1 MARTLQTARKSTG
14 GRPPARGAPV
24 DTNVVD
30 IPDMDEATAQKLQ
43 EIKEGSMQAL
53 VKHIDRKHTE
63 KGQVYFTETTE
74 DEDIPE
80 QVNWWSK
87 FAMCLVR
94 YLDNSNKYVQ
104 KIALQ
109 INSKHLKD
117 ILRDTIGTFPGVSF
131 QTKDIT
137 IDAPYRVL
145 FHYKSELE
153 EAGKKLDQDSEAKAH
168 LDLLLD
174 FIYQEFKDTIEE
186 TENLLEQGL
195 ISYQHL
201 WTIFRPKTIIYAPV
215 FGQARCFE
223 LTSYAYT
230 EDGLQIN
237 SEYVDFDGDD
247 FGKRNAGRLVPGFAG
262 AERIEHLSAYPISYH
277 ANEKALREELIARGK
292 RWEAYAGMYFQR
304 YQGVALEHT
313 PCGMSRFNVDGRV
326 VVDTKTFHRLNAN
339 LAYSV
344 NPFKDASE
352 KRAKRR
358 RIQSFDDEEDEEN
371 GGETLD
377 LVPDTRL
384 DLDPL
389 SDARLLLSN
398 ATVRGFSFTEKRW
411 FEFFVDKLLPAGW
424 NPNCFDQVVLPQ
436 TQKDLVQA
444 LVANHIQQRNHSF
457 DDIVKG
463 KGKGLILVLHGP
475 PGVGKTLTAETVAEF
490 CKRPLYMV
498 SSGDLGTESSTL
510 DERLTRILDMA
521 STWRAVLL
529 IDEADVFLERRS
541 LHDMERNSLVSISL
555 RVLEYYSGI
564 LFLTS
569 NRVSCFDDAM
579 KSRIHVPLK
588 YSDLTPESRKTIWR
602 NFLQRERVQV
612 DEEGYERLAQAGI
625 NGRQIKNVIRT
636 AGSLA
641 QWRGVSV
648 DCGLL
653 EQVIRIQVEF
663 EEELEGKA
671 GMVNGLDGK
680 GEGKGVNGVVVN
692 GH

>member
-1 MARTLQTARKSTG
+1 MVRTKQTARKSTG
-14 GRPPARGAPV
+14 GRIPVGRAPAM
-24 DTNVVD
+24 DSNVVD
-30 IPDMDEATAQKLQ
+30 IPDIDDATAQKLQ

-63 KGQVYFTETTE
+63 KGQVYYTETTE

-80 QVNWWSK
+80 QVNWWSN

-94 YLDNSNKYVQ
+94 YLDNSNKFVQ

-109 INSKHLKD
+109 INSQHLKD

-145 FHYKSELE
+145 FHYKNELE
-153 EAGKKLDQDSEAKAH
+153 EAGEKLDPDSDAKAH

-174 FIYQEFKDTIEE
+174 FIYEEFKDTIEE

-223 LTSYAYT
+223 LTNYAYT
-230 EDGLQIN
+230 QDGLQIN

-247 FGKRNAGRLVPGFAG
+247 FGKRSACRLVPGFAG
-262 AERIEHLSAYPISYH
+262 AEKIEHLSAYPISYH
-277 ANEKALREELIARGK
+277 ANEKALKEQLVARGK
-292 RWEAYAGMYFQR
+292 KWEAYAGMHFQR
-304 YQGVALEHT
+304 YEGVALEHT

-344 NPFKDASE
+344 SPFKDASD
-352 KRAKRR
+352 KRSKRR
-358 RIQSFDDEEDEEN
+358 RIQSMDDEEDEDIAT
-371 GGETLD
+371 ETLD
-377 LVPDTRL
+377 LVPDTGL

-389 SDARLLLSN
+389 SDERLLLTT

-411 FEFFVDKLLPAGW
+411 FEFFVDKLLPPAW
-424 NPNCFDQVVLPQ
+424 NTNCFDQLVLPQ

-444 LVANHIQQRNHSF
+444 LVANHIQQRNHTF

-498 SSGDLGTESSTL
+498 SSGDLGTESSSL
-510 DERLTRILDMA
+510 DDRLTRILDMA

-541 LHDMERNSLVSISL
+541 LHDMERNSLVSIFL

-569 NRVSCFDDAM
+569 NRVDCFDDAM

-588 YSDLTPESRKTIWR
+588 YSDLTPESRKMIWQ
-602 NFLQRERVQV
+602 NFLQREGVVV
-612 DEEGYERLAQAGI
+612 DEAGYDRLAEAGI

-641 QWRGVSV
+641 QWRGVKM

-663 EEELEGKA
+663 EEELDVQGKMPVVK
-671 GMVNGLDGK
+671 GQVN
-680 GEGKGVNGVVVN
+680 GVNGVN